1 MFTTIIGSIVT
12 SGIVTTLIIFL
23 FQHLTK
29 NSINHYFDKKI
40 KQYEHNLNLKSEQA
54 KFDYQRKIQDF
65 NIYTTNK
72 HKSYIELYEQLLKAY
87 TSVTTLTGLIYTPT
101 FEEYNNNDL
110 LKYLQERKIP
120 EGKINEILNLWDK
133 DNDRAKEEILKYNHL
148 RDVSLARNNL
158 LEAQN
163 IYWRAQL
170 YFSEDVI
177 NKTKIVI
184 DKLWK
189 IQIYEQNILNPQTRD
204 MYREENSI
212 IKEIGAARE
221 ELPNKLD
228 MLIKDMKR
236 ELSVGYYKEM

>member
-1 MFTTIIGSIVT
+1 MFTSIIFSIFT
-12 SGIVTTLIIFL
+12 SSIFTTLLIFL

-29 NSINHYFDKKI
+29 RSISHYFDKKI
-40 KQYEHNLNLKSEQA
+40 KGYEHDLNLKSEQA

-65 NIYTTNK
+65 NLYTTNK
-72 HKSYIELYEQLLKAY
+72 HKSYIELYDQLLKAY
-87 TSVTTLTGLIYTPT
+87 GAVTTLTGLIYIPT

-120 EGKINEILNLWDK
+120 EGKIDDILNLWDRDK
-133 DNDRAKEEILKYNHL
+133 EKAKKEIFKYDHL
-148 RDVSLARNNL
+148 RNVMLAKNNL
-158 LEAQN
+158 QEAQN

-204 MYREENSI
+204 MYREESSI

-221 ELPNKLD
+221 ELPKKLD